1 MTQLATVQNLPEAF
15 RTPTKENIDALEAR
29 LLASGFDSMDLP
41 VEHRFAPDIY
51 IRELFMPAGLIV
63 IGHAHLTSHFNIV
76 LSGEA
81 AVIMNG
87 ELRVIRG
94 PSTIVSDAGIRK
106 VLHIREDMIWQTVH
120 SNPENITNVPTLED
134 MFVTKSEA
142 FLRHLALKDRARS
155 IEAAEELLAQFAI

>member
-1 MTQLATVQNLPEAF
+1 MTQLATVENLPEAF
-15 RTPTKENIDALEAR
+15 HTPTKENIDALEAR

-63 IGHAHLTSHFNIV
+63 IGHAHKTSHFNIV

-87 ELRVIRG
+87 ELRVLRG

-106 VLHIREDMIWQTVH
+106 VLHIREDMLWQTVH
-120 SNPENITNVPTLED
+120 ANPENITDVPILED
-134 MFVTKSEA
+134 MFVTKSDA
-142 FLRHLALKDRARS
+142 FRRHLELKERVKS
-155 IEAAEELLAQFAI
+155 IEAAEEFLSQFAL